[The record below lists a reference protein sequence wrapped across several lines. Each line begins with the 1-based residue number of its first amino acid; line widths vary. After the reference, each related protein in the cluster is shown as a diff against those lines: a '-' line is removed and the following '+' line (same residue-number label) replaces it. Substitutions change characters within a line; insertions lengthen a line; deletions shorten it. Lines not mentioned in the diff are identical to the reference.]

1 MRESSKRGDVMRVH
15 IEPDTCWGFEPP
27 ESIKFSTYVPAM
39 SVEEARRSP
48 RPQAGRGLSGVQ
60 MLMNYLQRF
69 FRRRMCGGIK
79 GEKTW
84 TTTITIS
91 SVVDRPRGGEVF
103 SSYFCKLQKL
113 SILSLSFLKIKR
125 RPHLIGIV

>member
-1 MRESSKRGDVMRVH
+1 MRVH
-15 IEPDTCWGFEPP
+15 IEPDTYWGFEPS
-27 ESIKFSTYVPAM
+27 ESVKLSMYVPAM
-39 SVEEARRSP
+39 RVEEARRSP

-69 FRRRMCGGIK
+69 LRRRMCGGIK

-84 TTTITIS
+84 TMTIAIS
-91 SVVDRPRGGEVF
+91 SVVGRHLGGEVF

-113 SILSLSFLKIKR
+113 SILSLNFLKIKR
-125 RPHLIGIV
+125 RPHLIGFV